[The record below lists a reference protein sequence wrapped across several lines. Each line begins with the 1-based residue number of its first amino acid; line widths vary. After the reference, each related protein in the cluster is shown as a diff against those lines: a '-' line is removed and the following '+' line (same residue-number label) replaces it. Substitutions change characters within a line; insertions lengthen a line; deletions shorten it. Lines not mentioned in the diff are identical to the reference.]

1 MHTDPPSEPVDVSSL
16 EMPRG
21 EVGEIIIC
29 GWHVNTHQVT
39 HHTHASTHSLSHT
52 HQVAES
58 RLVRDVEGKVWLR
71 TEDAGYMDQED
82 RLWLVGRVKWR
93 VTRDGK
99 TFWSTAVE
107 QKVYI

>member
-1 MHTDPPSEPVDVSSL
+1 MEKLGKLSFVDGTSTLTRSHT
-16 EMPRG
+16 
-21 EVGEIIIC
+21 
-29 GWHVNTHQVT
+29 THT
-39 HHTHASTHSLSHT
+39 HTHACTPTRTHTLSHT

-71 TEDAGYMDQED
+71 TEDAGYMDRED